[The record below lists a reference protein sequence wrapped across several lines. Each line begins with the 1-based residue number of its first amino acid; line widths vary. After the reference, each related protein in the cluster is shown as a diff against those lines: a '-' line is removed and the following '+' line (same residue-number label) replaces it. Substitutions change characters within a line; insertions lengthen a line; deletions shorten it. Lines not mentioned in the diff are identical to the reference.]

1 MIGAAR
7 SALSDQLCG
16 NFTCLIR
23 YLRTVMNQVPHRP
36 FMKATLLAAL
46 ILTPLLS
53 FAQTEPTPEQIEKF
67 KAERQKLAD
76 GLKPQQGEI
85 TLPGGIAKVTVP
97 ESLRYFSPEDAKTVL
112 VKLWGNP
119 PSDELLGLLLP
130 AGKSP
135 LDQGTWAVVIDFEDS
150 GYVKD
155 DDASKINYDDLLK
168 DMKASSVESNK
179 AREKAGYPTVELI
192 GWATKPHYDAAAKK
206 IYWAKD
212 LQFGGD
218 PEHTLNYFIRVLGR
232 KGVLNLNVVGS
243 MDQLAE
249 IEKATPTILAA
260 VDFTD
265 GNRYADFTAGTDKV
279 ATYGLAGLIAG
290 GVLAKTGVLKG
301 LIAALLAGKKFVIIG
316 VIALFVGIK
325 KLFGKKGAA

>member
-1 MIGAAR
+1 
-7 SALSDQLCG
+7 
-16 NFTCLIR
+16 
-23 YLRTVMNQVPHRP
+23 
-36 FMKATLLAAL
+36 MKATLIAAL
-46 ILTPLLS
+46 ILTPLLG

-67 KAERQKLAD
+67 KAVRQKLAEE
-76 GLKPQQGEI
+76 LKPQEGEV
-85 TLPGGIAKVTVP
+85 TLPGGIAKVNVP
-97 ESLRYFSPEDAKTVL
+97 QSLRYYGPKDAETVL
-112 VKLWGNP
+112 VKIWGNP
-119 PSDELLGLLLP
+119 PTDEKLLGLLLP

-135 LDQGTWAVVIDFEDS
+135 LDKDSWAVVIDFEDS

-155 DDASKINYDDLLK
+155 DDAAKINYDNLLK
-168 DMKASSVESNK
+168 DMKASAVESNK
-179 AREKAGYPTVELI
+179 AREKAGYGKVELV

-212 LQFGGD
+212 LEFDGD

-232 KGVLNLNVVGS
+232 RGVLNLNVVGA

-260 VDFTD
+260 VEFTE
-265 GNRYADFTAGTDKV
+265 GNRYADFKSGTDKI

-301 LIAALLAGKKFVIIG
+301 LFALLLAGKKFVVVG
-316 VIALFVGIK
+316 AIALVAGIK
-325 KLFGKKGAA
+325 KMFGKKEGA